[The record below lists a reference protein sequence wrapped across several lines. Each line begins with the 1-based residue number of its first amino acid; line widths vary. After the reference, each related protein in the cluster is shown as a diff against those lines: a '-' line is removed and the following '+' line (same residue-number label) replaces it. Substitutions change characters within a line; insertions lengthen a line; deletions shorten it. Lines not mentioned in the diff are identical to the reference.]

1 MWREPWNVNDEA
13 CAKAPRSS
21 VLSDHLAIGRDVRS
35 ADLVDVGLDEE
46 RLLEIVQEIVER
58 DRLNPRAHPA
68 GTHHRGEPFGE
79 VAKHLERNAP
89 RTEHHRSSQLHH
101 VDAGGSKSHTDLVA
115 AGEVCGTG
123 SVSECPDVDDATD
136 VRLRR
141 GASESGR
148 EPEVEISKLI
158 AGGHRVNEV
167 VGSAHV
173 RQGAGG
179 GDFVTEVDHD

>member
-1 MWREPWNVNDEA
+1 M
-13 CAKAPRSS
+13 
-21 VLSDHLAIGRDVRS
+21 
-35 ADLVDVGLDEE
+35 
-46 RLLEIVQEIVER
+46 
-58 DRLNPRAHPA
+58 
-68 GTHHRGEPFGE
+68 
-79 VAKHLERNAP
+79 
-89 RTEHHRSSQLHH
+89 
-101 VDAGGSKSHTDLVA
+101 A

-167 VGSAHV
+167 VGSVHV